1 MWFLSP
7 RPHPVPVFPEGWQL
21 PLLPM
26 NFGCKSEA
34 VTLVLH
40 LHNSLAH
47 FQNETFIT
55 KVTRMEVH
63 FRVKLAADTVF
74 RAALF
79 FFFFYQFL
87 LEIWPG
93 KLKCQYQDCL
103 MLWRIFWKHYRTKQA
118 SPCGKFAV
126 KTQTP
131 PQMCSDSLVGHLN
144 KPVQYEATAASAP
157 NRKDATTLHRI

>member
-47 FQNETFIT
+47 FQNETFTT

-79 FFFFYQFL
+79 FFLFL
-87 LEIWPG
+87 SISTWNLTRKTKMPVSGLPDALENFLETLQNQTGLSLWKICSQDPNTTTDVLRFTGWPFEQACAIWSYRS
-93 KLKCQYQDCL
+93 KC
-103 MLWRIFWKHYRTKQA
+103 
-118 SPCGKFAV
+118 P
-126 KTQTP
+126 
-131 PQMCSDSLVGHLN
+131 
-144 KPVQYEATAASAP
+144 
-157 NRKDATTLHRI
+157 